1 MPENYFTGK
10 TNTPSTILKTKLFL
24 IFIFIGIGFSCDK
37 SYFSPIPYATVLLYL
52 HLDTDAYDME
62 LRGVNSAQTYPNT
75 KHTYNQIERT
85 GYGGILV
92 FHGVE
97 NGADAFFAYDR
108 ACPNEASPS
117 VKVVVENALFARCP
131 KCKTKY
137 EIWAGA
143 GNPVE
148 GPSKY
153 ALKRYPNVSIS
164 GNLVTIYN

>member
-1 MPENYFTGK
+1 MK
-10 TNTPSTILKTKLFL
+10 TRLSL
-24 IFIFIGIGFSCDK
+24 IFVFIGLAFSCDK
-37 SYFSPIPYATVLLYL
+37 SYFNPIPNSTVLLYL
-52 HLDTDAYDME
+52 HLDTDAYDMI
-62 LRGVNSAQTYPNT
+62 LRGLNTTRTYPNIN
-75 KHTYNQIERT
+75 HSYNQIERT

-92 FHGVE
+92 FHGQE
-97 NGADAFFAYDR
+97 NGADAFFAYDM

-117 VKVVVENALFARCP
+117 VKVVVENTLFARCP

-137 EIWAGA
+137 EIWAGV

-153 ALKRYPNVSIS
+153 SLKRYINVSVS